1 MSKDRDFDYVVGK
14 LPRKDKDGNDTTS
27 DRIGKGGRH
36 REDGTYSAVAY
47 DLEVVEEDPTKI
59 IPPEP
64 QVIVHR
70 EVVEVE
76 KRPTRYEDL
85 PWYQQLI
92 VDSIEQTLPIIV
104 DRAVNGAFYWA
115 GRGWNAAVSYGKRKI
130 ADRKSEK
137 RIASQKKTVVTK
149 TAPQKSNAVVTT
161 PKKNHAVLYEID
173 AAYENYSINMTSEEA
188 QKEFVDA
195 FILRLLNEKKLWKIA
210 HANIVDS
217 AGNITDARAMIDK
230 LSSPMM
236 LENINTIL
244 NNNPTL
250 LETWQTIALEDLL
263 GRELIVDSCYVPIE
277 GQVLKEN
284 LMSLSA

>member
-1 MSKDRDFDYVVGK
+1 
-14 LPRKDKDGNDTTS
+14 
-27 DRIGKGGRH
+27 
-36 REDGTYSAVAY
+36 
-47 DLEVVEEDPTKI
+47 
-59 IPPEP
+59 
-64 QVIVHR
+64 
-70 EVVEVE
+70 
-76 KRPTRYEDL
+76 
-85 PWYQQLI
+85 
-92 VDSIEQTLPIIV
+92 
-104 DRAVNGAFYWA
+104 
-115 GRGWNAAVSYGKRKI
+115 
-130 ADRKSEK
+130 
-137 RIASQKKTVVTK
+137 
-149 TAPQKSNAVVTT
+149 
-161 PKKNHAVLYEID
+161 
-173 AAYENYSINMTSEEA
+173 MTSEEA

-195 FILRLLNEKKLWKIA
+195 FILRLFSEKKLWKIA

-244 NNNPTL
+244 TNNPTL

>member
-161 PKKNHAVLYEID
+161 PKKTHAVLYEID
-173 AAYENYSINMTSEEA
+173 AAYESYSINMTSEEA

-195 FILRLLNEKKLWKIA
+195 FILRLLSEKKLWKIA

-244 NNNPTL
+244 NNNPAL

-277 GQVLKEN
+277 GQALKEN

>member
-92 VDSIEQTLPIIV
+92 VGSIEQTLPIIV

-161 PKKNHAVLYEID
+161 PKKTHAVLYEID
-173 AAYENYSINMTSEEA
+173 AAYESYSINMTSEEA

-195 FILRLLNEKKLWKIA
+195 FILRLLSEKKLWKIA

-244 NNNPTL
+244 NNNPAL

-277 GQVLKEN
+277 GQALKEN

>member
-92 VDSIEQTLPIIV
+92 VGSIEQTLPIIV
-104 DRAVNGAFYWA
+104 DRAVNGAFFWA

-161 PKKNHAVLYEID
+161 PKKTHAVLYEID
-173 AAYENYSINMTSEEA
+173 AAYESYSINMTSEEA

-195 FILRLLNEKKLWKIA
+195 FILRLLSEKKLWKIA

-217 AGNITDARAMIDK
+217 DGNITDARAMIDK

-244 NNNPTL
+244 NNNPAL

-277 GQVLKEN
+277 GQALKEN